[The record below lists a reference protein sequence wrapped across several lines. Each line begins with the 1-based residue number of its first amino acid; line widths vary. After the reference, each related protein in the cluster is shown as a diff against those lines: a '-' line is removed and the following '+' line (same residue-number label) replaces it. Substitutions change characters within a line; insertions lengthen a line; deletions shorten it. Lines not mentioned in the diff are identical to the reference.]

1 MTRPQLLL
9 SKINSLSLSE
19 EQYIEI
25 YKIIKKDNINIM
37 KNNNG
42 IFINLNKLSDNTLT
56 NLEKLILYISNNE
69 LSRNN

>member
-1 MTRPQLLL
+1 MTRQQLLL

-25 YKIIKKDNINIM
+25 YKIIKKDDIDIM

-42 IFINLNKLSDNTLT
+42 IFVNLNKLSDNTLT